1 MKKTYIAPMAI
12 SNSIK
17 MESDLLKASL
27 GTENAPADWSFDD
40 VEDAESGAS
49 GQSKFLDFWSEEE

>member
-27 GTENAPADWSFDD
+27 GTDNAPADWSFDD

-49 GQSKFLDFWSEEE
+49 GQAKLDFWSEEE